1 MSWSFVT
8 RSPIFD
14 DLFILV
20 SDKTDRTGETDP
32 LAKGFAIS
40 DSPVNNK
47 SAVYKMEEN
56 TLQKISNFRGRIQ
69 KSYKT
74 RQQFDF
80 GHELAILCLLSISIL
95 GAAMC

>member
-1 MSWSFVT
+1 MKLWDKKSN
-8 RSPIFD
+8 FD

-20 SDKTDRTGETDP
+20 SEKTDSAGENDS
-32 LAKGFAIS
+32 LAKRFVIS
-40 DSPVNNK
+40 DSPVDDK

-56 TLQKISNFRGRIQ
+56 TLQKICSFRGRIK

-80 GHELAILCLLSISIL
+80 GHKLAILSLLSI
-95 GAAMC
+95 